1 MMKEELEH
9 SEWLTDRMIEA
20 LAKLYTVDFLN
31 YMNDVDTVVSIWYS
45 EEGEELSFSL
55 KIGNGW
61 ITNYIY
67 TEVFAVTGI
76 SIESLNDILKDK
88 IVNRQTN
95 DLRFKEFIAL
105 NKLKGDFV

>member
-1 MMKEELEH
+1 MIKEELEH
-9 SEWLTDRMIEA
+9 SEWLTDRTIET
-20 LAKLYTVDFLN
+20 LAKLYAVNFLN
-31 YMNDVDTVVSIWYS
+31 YMNDIETIVSIWYS
-45 EEGEELSFSL
+45 EEGEELLFSL
-55 KIGNGW
+55 KIGNSW
-61 ITNYIY
+61 ITNFIY

-76 SIESLNDILKDK
+76 AIENLNNVLKDK